1 MDSSSGAI
9 ATRIDDI
16 TLGPT
21 ILNKIGLGGEL
32 AAPWGGLGRSLEVCV
47 CVSVCGTWPLLGGT
61 WPLLGG
67 TWPLIGGTW
76 PLISSRSSSSS
87 SSSSRSIS
95 SSGSMRA
102 EVEAVVV

>member
-21 ILNKIGLGGEL
+21 ILNQIGLGGEL

-67 TWPLIGGTW
+67 GLAAHWGGIG
-76 PLISSRSSSSS
+76 RSLV
-87 SSSSRSIS
+87 
-95 SSGSMRA
+95 
-102 EVEAVVV
+102 VEVVVVVVVVVVVLVLVAVCGQR

>member
-47 CVSVCGTWPLLGGT
+47 CVSVCGTRPLLGGT
-61 WPLLGG
+61 
-67 TWPLIGGTW
+67 
-76 PLISSRSSSSS
+76 
-87 SSSSRSIS
+87 
-95 SSGSMRA
+95 
-102 EVEAVVV
+102 

>member
-32 AAPWGGLGRSLEVCV
+32 AAPWGG
-47 CVSVCGTWPLLGGT
+47 
-61 WPLLGG
+61 
-67 TWPLIGGTW
+67 TWPLIGGE
-76 PLISSRSSSSS
+76 L
-87 SSSSRSIS
+87 
-95 SSGSMRA
+95 A
-102 EVEAVVV
+102 AH